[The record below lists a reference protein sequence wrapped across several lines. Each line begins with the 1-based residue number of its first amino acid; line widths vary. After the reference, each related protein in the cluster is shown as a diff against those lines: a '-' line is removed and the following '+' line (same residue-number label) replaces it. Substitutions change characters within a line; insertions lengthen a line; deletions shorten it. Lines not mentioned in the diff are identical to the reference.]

1 MLDNLGKISPKTV
14 ELEGR
19 IGSNEIAACNLI
31 FLVKVWIQNNIFK
44 QTFLILTLIPN
55 LLDILDFESRIDNR
69 EKLICVYHKFLDN
82 INMAV
87 LPIAY
92 TI

>member
-69 EKLICVYHKFLDN
+69 EKPICVYHKFLHN
-82 INMAV
+82 TNLAV